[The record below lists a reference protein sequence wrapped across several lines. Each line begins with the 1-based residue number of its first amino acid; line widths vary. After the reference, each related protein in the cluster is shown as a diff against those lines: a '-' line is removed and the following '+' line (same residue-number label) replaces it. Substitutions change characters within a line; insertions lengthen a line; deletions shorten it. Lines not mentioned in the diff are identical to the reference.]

1 MLILILIYTSR
12 VSVTRPSWGN
22 IHVFT
27 DLLKKFTFITD
38 YPYFICI
45 FSCLQSQVGKPAHS
59 VGHSAFSRQSS
70 FSIPVNINLIVYI
83 RDLLFPPSPRTCP
96 TTPVQHPLQGY
107 FSTTFVNIDLE
118 LVEKLQAD
126 WGHSLVSDFHS
137 CLVMLVPSAVTVNYR
152 GNVGREANPP
162 PVPTLR

>member
-1 MLILILIYTSR
+1 MFLWTCLKNSHSSLTTHISFAFFP
-12 VSVTRPSWGN
+12 VS
-22 IHVFT
+22 
-27 DLLKKFTFITD
+27 K
-38 YPYFICI
+38 
-45 FSCLQSQVGKPAHS
+45 SQVGKPAHS

-118 LVEKLQAD
+118 LGEKLQAD